1 MELVGGYVVVVFDG
15 IDINVNTGASTPV
28 TVPKSTVEKLRQ
40 FNKPVCI
47 AHTEITVD
55 GGNVEMQGFTVH
67 ARSAGVHQ
75 HEFANMRISVTGDTQ
90 VTFTII

>member
-1 MELVGGYVVVVFDG
+1 MDYVGGYVVVDFEG
-15 IDINVNTGASTPV
+15 ININVNSGASTPV
-28 TVPKSTVEKLRQ
+28 TVPQSTVEKLRQ
-40 FNKPVCI
+40 FNKSVCI

-67 ARSAGVHQ
+67 ARSAGIHQ
-75 HEFANMRISVTGDTQ
+75 HELANMRISVTGDTQ

>member
-1 MELVGGYVVVVFDG
+1 MEPVGGYVLVGFEG
-15 IDINVNTGASTPV
+15 ISINVNTGASTPV

-47 AHTEITVD
+47 EHTEITVD
-55 GGNVEMQGFTVH
+55 GGSVEMQGFTVH

-75 HEFANMRISVTGDTQ
+75 HEFANIRISVTGDTK
-90 VTFTII
+90 VTFTLI

>member
-1 MELVGGYVVVVFDG
+1 MKPVGGYVLVDFDG
-15 IDINVNTGASTPV
+15 IDINVNKGASTPV

-47 AHTEITVD
+47 EHTEITVD
-55 GGNVEMQGFTVH
+55 GGSVEMQGFTVH
-67 ARSAGVHQ
+67 TRSAGVHQ

-90 VTFTII
+90 VTFTLV